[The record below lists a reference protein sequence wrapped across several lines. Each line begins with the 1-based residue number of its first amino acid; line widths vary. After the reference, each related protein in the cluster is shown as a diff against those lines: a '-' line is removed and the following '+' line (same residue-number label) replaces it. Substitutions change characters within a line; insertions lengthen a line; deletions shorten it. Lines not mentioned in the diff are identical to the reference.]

1 MAAAVCTQAPS
12 IAADNQGISPSTG
25 TDMGPSSAAKAYA
38 QISVETGVHAADP
51 VRLVLMLYDGAL
63 ASIADADR
71 HMAAGK
77 IADKGQAIS
86 RAIAI
91 IDGGLRVSLDTS
103 RGGAIAAQLYELY
116 DYMDDGCCSRVC
128 ATIPPV
134 SPKSRNCCASCAA
147 PGPSSPPAGRAGRSA
162 GQLHHLIHRKPGGRM
177 NMNQQQL
184 ILSHYESL
192 AHVSQL
198 MLQAAWRNDWDTLID
213 AEACCA
219 SLIEGLKAAGDPAQ
233 VLDAEGRKRKHA
245 SSAAC
250 SPTTP
255 RSAT

>member
-38 QISVETGVHAADP
+38 QIGVETGVHAADP

-71 HMAAGK
+71 HMAAGS

-116 DYMDDGCCSRVC
+116 DYMGRRLLLASL
-128 ATIPPV
+128 
-134 SPKSRNCCASCAA
+134 RND
-147 PGPSSPPAGRAGRSA
+147 PAGLAEVAQLLRELRSAWTELAAGR
-162 GQLHHLIHRKPGGRM
+162 PGLAARPA
-177 NMNQQQL
+177 
-184 ILSHYESL
+184 SSTTSSTASL
-192 AHVSQL
+192 A
-198 MLQAAWRNDWDTLID
+198 AA
-213 AEACCA
+213 
-219 SLIEGLKAAGDPAQ
+219 
-233 VLDAEGRKRKHA
+233 
-245 SSAAC
+245 
-250 SPTTP
+250 
-255 RSAT
+255 